1 MNLAEKSCTPCSAG
15 ARPLE
20 INRAN
25 ELLNYLGNNW
35 ELNSDGHL
43 EKIFKFKTFVD
54 AMALANSIAIIA
66 EKEKHHPDLHIGWG
80 KCAVE
85 IWTHNIG
92 GLSENDFYLAAKIEK
107 AAAIL
112 HDNLRVLPK

>member
-1 MNLAEKSCTPCSAG
+1 MNLAEKKCSPCSAG
-15 ARPLE
+15 APTLE

-25 ELLNYLGNNW
+25 ELLDCLGNKW
-35 ELNSDGHL
+35 ELNSNRHL
-43 EKIFKFKTFVD
+43 EKVFKFTTFSD
-54 AMALANSIAIIA
+54 AMAFANSIALIA
-66 EKEKHHPDLHIGWG
+66 EKENHHPDLHIGWG

-107 AAAIL
+107 IVKKY
-112 HDNLRVLPK
+112 NER